1 MDLYFDPRLSTHFQG
16 SDDVQQLIDIL
27 NLLQLSLEKQSNLE
41 PLMRQHFIRR
51 RTLLRFVAEQLVQK
65 IRHQFPLRLG
75 DAQRF
80 LGLAFAIRDWK
91 ERLSR
96 FAQCHLK

>member
-16 SDDVQQLIDIL
+16 SDDAQQLIDIL
-27 NLLQLSLEKQSNLE
+27 NLSQLSLKKKQSNLE

-75 DAQRF
+75 GAQRF
-80 LGLAFAIRDWK
+80 LGLAF
-91 ERLSR
+91 S
-96 FAQCHLK
+96 Q